1 MMLQLIVD
9 PGSSLAIPAQSTT
22 SITTIAI
29 VVLGLIVIVALAV
42 AFHAA
47 MRALRR
53 PEMHGLDRKKIAQLW
68 AEVMKT
74 SEQGL
79 MGAKLAV
86 IEGDR
91 LVDGAMRSMMI
102 PGETMGERLKAARYK
117 YPNIER
123 VWSAHKLRN
132 QLSHDPTFQ
141 ISVRQAKSALAD
153 FEAALKTLNVL

>member
-1 MMLQLIVD
+1 MMFQLIVE
-9 PGSSLAIPAQSTT
+9 PGGSPILPTEGAS
-22 SITTIAI
+22 SITTVAI
-29 VVLGLIVIVALAV
+29 VGLGFIVIVALAV
-42 AFHAA
+42 AFRGVMKA
-47 MRALRR
+47 MTR
-53 PEMHGLDRKKIAQLW
+53 PEMHGLDRKKVIELW
-68 AEVMKT
+68 AEIIKT

-141 ISVRQAKSALAD
+141 ISLRQAKGALAD
-153 FEAALKTLNVL
+153 FESALKTLNVL